1 MPVPHREALPSV
13 VPATRTPSTAPQ
25 WFTSATDS
33 DGIDISV
40 SVCEPDSKPFL
51 PDQSTCGGSRP
62 AGLAERSLTDVPQTA
77 EESKARVPPQRE
89 SPRLFEHIER
99 ALAIGI
105 GILLSSAALLALTGA
120 ATLVWDGAV
129 QWPQTR
135 SLFGIVER
143 LLFVL
148 MLVEILHTVRASIQS
163 HVLASEPF
171 LIVGVIA
178 TIRRILVVTLETS
191 DRPLESNAP
200 PGSLSSFDNAMI
212 ELSVLGLLTLVLAV
226 AIYLSRRGKA

>member
-1 MPVPHREALPSV
+1 VTE
-13 VPATRTPSTAPQ
+13 
-25 WFTSATDS
+25 
-33 DGIDISV
+33 
-40 SVCEPDSKPFL
+40 
-51 PDQSTCGGSRP
+51 
-62 AGLAERSLTDVPQTA
+62 VPQA
-77 EESKARVPPQRE
+77 ADESRHRAPPRHE
-89 SPRLFEHIER
+89 LPRLFEQIEG

-105 GILLSSAALLALTGA
+105 GVLLSLAALLALTGA
-120 ATLVWDGAV
+120 ATLVWNGTIE
-129 QWPQTR
+129 WPQTR

-171 LIVGVIA
+171 LVVGLIA

-191 DRPLESNAP
+191 DRPTETAVP
-200 PGSLSSFDNAMI
+200 PGAIASFDHAMI

-226 AIYLSRRGKA
+226 AIYLSRRSKA